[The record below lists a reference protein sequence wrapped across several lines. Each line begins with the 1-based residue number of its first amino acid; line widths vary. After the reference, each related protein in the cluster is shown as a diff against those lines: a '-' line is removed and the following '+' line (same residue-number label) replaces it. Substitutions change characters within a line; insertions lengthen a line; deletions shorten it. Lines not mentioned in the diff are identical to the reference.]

1 MTSSQ
6 NSTCG
11 PNAFYWTEA
20 WPVTLQTD
28 LVWRWWLPSAVLPPG
43 PTKSRRPSS
52 ETQLSLLQRPNT
64 CCCIWVPSE
73 SSQLLGNLKII
84 LYWQRLG
91 FSSSELEETL
101 KRKKK
106 QKNNALQVRT
116 VTRGKY
122 NTGQSPVD
130 IHQFSELEVCYHFSL
145 FMKCLQWETIQ
156 IWWRELE
163 QVRKLI

>member
-101 KRKKK
+101 KRKKNKKTMPSKCALWLGGNITLDKVQWTFISFQSWRYATISVCLWNAYNEK
-106 QKNNALQVRT
+106 QFKSDDVN
-116 VTRGKY
+116 
-122 NTGQSPVD
+122 
-130 IHQFSELEVCYHFSL
+130 
-145 FMKCLQWETIQ
+145 
-156 IWWRELE
+156 
-163 QVRKLI
+163 

>member
-1 MTSSQ
+1 MTPQRRASSRSHEEPQ
-6 NSTCG
+6 TLLWNT
-11 PNAFYWTEA
+11 AQFTAEA
-20 WPVTLQTD
+20 KHLLLYMSPVREQPVARQSKNNPVLTAAWFFKLWAGGD
-28 LVWRWWLPSAVLPPG
+28 LE
-43 PTKSRRPSS
+43 K
-52 ETQLSLLQRPNT
+52 E
-64 CCCIWVPSE
+64 
-73 SSQLLGNLKII
+73 
-84 LYWQRLG
+84 
-91 FSSSELEETL
+91 
-101 KRKKK
+101 KK